1 MAYDRARS
9 RRPLYAPP
17 PPRRSSQHSVLGYW
31 VPLVV
36 TGTIALGGLAAW
48 VWSERSENDND
59 SDEEGYRPDKPPRP
73 PAGPTTSSSYP
84 GAAQQYPGPPVGD
97 VGGLAGVHGHATG
110 QTQLP
115 PYSGPLPSQSGGPQ
129 GMPPP
134 VGGEAA
140 DYYSAGSGGQRGAPP
155 GITRDDAIV
164 DEDDDEQQTFL
175 HQARGLM
182 RRTPSPQQFFEG
194 ASRQWNAGIAAAGSA
209 LGSIMEDPE
218 SGHYWEDAVRPEGR
232 SRSHE
237 RRNSR
242 RGSEREGGF
251 SDHERWSEEAE
262 ENTAR
267 KAVGDVEAESERRA
281 DQARRRDG
289 QGRGAKKNVA
299 VVLSADTNMDGKMDE
314 EDVVYTE
321 HAPLPPYL
329 NIQSI
334 LSHLPTIHD
343 PSTTDLHILIYAPG
357 LTRPPPLNYTPR
369 PETEMASNLGSS
381 YSQIMTPA
389 QTPGS
394 ELPPPEEDRQ
404 AGAEEAEAEEFP
416 SPSRQFDA
424 LYQQALTLV
433 AHPSQILCFTTPQG
447 YLPLLRHLAPKV
459 CYISDMLARGE
470 DGEDGEGK
478 PSAGVEQ
485 LKGWVG
491 QTVLVVGDEGTGGLA
506 DTSDTENEEGRQDG
520 IGRGGKGRSRG
531 EGKWWER
538 SPEVGLGK
546 PIEIVDAARVGED
559 WGRRVSGRM

>member
-1 MAYDRARS
+1 MAYDRARA
-9 RRPLYAPP
+9 RRPIYAPP
-17 PPRRSSQHSVLGYW
+17 PPRRSNQHSVLGYW

-73 PAGPTTSSSYP
+73 PTGPTTSSSYP
-84 GAAQQYPGPPVGD
+84 GPAQQYPGPPVGD

-140 DYYSAGSGGQRGAPP
+140 DYYSGGSGVQRGDGP
-155 GITRDDAIV
+155 GMTRDDAIV
-164 DEDDDEQQTFL
+164 DEDDEEQQTFL

-232 SRSHE
+232 SRSHDS

-321 HAPLPPYL
+321 HAPPPYL

-343 PSTTDLHILIYAPG
+343 PTTTDLHILIYAPG
-357 LTRPPPLNYTPR
+357 LTRPPPLTYTPR

-394 ELPPPEEDRQ
+394 ELPPEDRQ
-404 AGAEEAEAEEFP
+404 PHEAEEEDDEFP

-447 YLPLLRHLAPKV
+447 YLPLLRHLAPRV
-459 CYISDMLARGE
+459 CYISDMLARDE
-470 DGEDGEGK
+470 ENGEGK
-478 PSAGVEQ
+478 SSAGVEQ

-506 DTSDTENEEGRQDG
+506 DTTEDTTEEEEGRG
-520 IGRGGKGRSRG
+520 G
-531 EGKWWER
+531 EGRRGRQQQQGKCWWER